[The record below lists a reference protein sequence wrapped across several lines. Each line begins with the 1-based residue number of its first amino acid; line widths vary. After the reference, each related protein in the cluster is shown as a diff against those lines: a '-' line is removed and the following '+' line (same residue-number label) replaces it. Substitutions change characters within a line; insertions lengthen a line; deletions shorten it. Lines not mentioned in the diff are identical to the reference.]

1 MHDFQVSVK
10 PDNRVIYCTYRML
23 EVNLTL
29 YTNNSGSQ
37 FFNRSLIPGLKHILY
52 PRLNFTI

>member
-23 EVNLTL
+23 EVNF
-29 YTNNSGSQ
+29 Q
-37 FFNRSLIPGLKHILY
+37 D
-52 PRLNFTI
+52 